1 MVPAVQEQMLT
12 NDQEQERNQRDAA
25 SCRSHSRPNGRASE
39 IRSAPR
45 LSLHGRTSLN
55 VHFFL
60 GATVTGIALERF
72 DALTRDNRN
81 HENCGYSRFPRL
93 YPLPPDS
100 KRKKTRICT
109 KLAPA
114 QRS

>member
-25 SCRSHSRPNGRASE
+25 SCRSHSRPNGSASE
-39 IRSAPR
+39 IRSTPR

-81 HENCGYSRFPRL
+81 HENCGYSRFHTSIRCHRIR
-93 YPLPPDS
+93 S
-100 KRKKTRICT
+100 AGKRACT
-109 KLAPA
+109 KLAPS